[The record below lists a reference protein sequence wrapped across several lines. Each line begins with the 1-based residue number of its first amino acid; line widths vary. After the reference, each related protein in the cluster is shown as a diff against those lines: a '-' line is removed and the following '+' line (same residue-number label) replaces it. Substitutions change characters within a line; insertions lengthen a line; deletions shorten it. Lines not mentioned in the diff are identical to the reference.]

1 MVGRKKEIKML
12 RNAFHIPALNY
23 AWRCERP
30 QDDAERG
37 AQIDLVID
45 RDDGIVNLCE
55 MKFAAKEYAITADD
69 DASMR
74 NKRTAFKRETKS
86 RKAVHFTYVTS
97 FGLGKNRYAGEVQA
111 EVTLD
116 DLFRE

>member
-1 MVGRKKEIKML
+1 MIGRKKDS
-12 RNAFHIPALNY
+12 LNY

-55 MKFAAKEYAITADD
+55 MKFSSKEYVLTSEDD
-69 DASMR
+69 SSMR
-74 NKRTAFKRETKS
+74 NKRAAFRRETKS
-86 RKAVHFTYVTS
+86 RKAVHFTYVTT
-97 FGLGKNRYAGEVQA
+97 FGLLRNRYAGEVQS

-116 DLFRE
+116 DLFKS